1 MHCDDCLKGVLHEG
15 TPVGQ
20 IIDVGGTEVYYT
32 LPEGEDWDKEK
43 AVVYLG
49 DIFGFYDNAKLLVD
63 SFARAGWA
71 CYFPD
76 YLNKDAVPARV
87 MSDRSG
93 WDMDAWRPRHGP
105 ADTRPPLDKVLKWL
119 KEIKGVKKIG
129 VSGYCFGGKYSLD
142 LAIENAVDASVISH
156 PGGIKLPG
164 DLDKLLEVS
173 SVPVLFN
180 ACETDRTWPA
190 EAQKEADEKLGE
202 GKYKPGYKQ
211 TYSPGCT
218 HGFATR
224 ADLAVPEQ
232 KAGKERAFDEA
243 AAWFKKYL

>member
-1 MHCDDCLKGVLHEG
+1 CLKGVLHEG

-43 AVVYLG
+43 AVVYL
-49 DIFGFYDNAKLLVD
+49 A
-63 SFARAGWA
+63 
-71 CYFPD
+71 D

-180 ACETDRTWPA
+180 ACETDRT
-190 EAQKEADEKLGE
+190 KEADEKLGE

-218 HGFATR
+218 H
-224 ADLAVPEQ
+224 DLAVPEQ